1 MIRPIHGAARP
12 LLVLAV
18 ALVCAAPA
26 AAAAAGRALHPLA
39 ARTTDQAIAS
49 DLALMEGCRARLES
63 LPGAAHDPWRRYAAI
78 AWLEA
83 AREEYLDNDRTGF
96 PENAFA
102 RAARLA
108 DAIGRGD
115 TPLSYE
121 TVPAAPPPPASLP
134 GAESLYVELERM
146 KHDPGFLCAAEELAR
161 LETQLA
167 WAANQRLDLGDC
179 QSSPHLRAARE
190 LARVA
195 ARKVELCEPPLLAV
209 RRAPLARPTVAVAD
223 TVPVPVVT
231 LPTVEELRIPMNVH
245 FALDQSD
252 ITPASHGIIEHIA
265 ALLRRYPSITV
276 QLVGHTDSRGDS
288 SYNLHLSERR
298 VLAVRT
304 VFLELGI
311 DPMRLIVSYR
321 GKADLTSAE
330 DSRRGLAL
338 NRRVEMTFVDSEGRD
353 VRGVV
358 QEGDLQV
365 ETGAAPLAHPKR
377 LAPRRRVIKASAPA
391 DRGGHA
397 RPRP

>member
-1 MIRPIHGAARP
+1 M
-12 LLVLAV
+12 
-18 ALVCAAPA
+18 
-26 AAAAAGRALHPLA
+26 
-39 ARTTDQAIAS
+39 
-49 DLALMEGCRARLES
+49 
-63 LPGAAHDPWRRYAAI
+63 
-78 AWLEA
+78 
-83 AREEYLDNDRTGF
+83 
-96 PENAFA
+96 
-102 RAARLA
+102 
-108 DAIGRGD
+108 
-115 TPLSYE
+115 
-121 TVPAAPPPPASLP
+121 
-134 GAESLYVELERM
+134 
-146 KHDPGFLCAAEELAR
+146 
-161 LETQLA
+161 
-167 WAANQRLDLGDC
+167 
-179 QSSPHLRAARE
+179 
-190 LARVA
+190 
-195 ARKVELCEPPLLAV
+195 
-209 RRAPLARPTVAVAD
+209 AVAD

-338 NRRVEMTFVDSEGRD
+338 NRRVEMTFV
-353 VRGVV
+353 V